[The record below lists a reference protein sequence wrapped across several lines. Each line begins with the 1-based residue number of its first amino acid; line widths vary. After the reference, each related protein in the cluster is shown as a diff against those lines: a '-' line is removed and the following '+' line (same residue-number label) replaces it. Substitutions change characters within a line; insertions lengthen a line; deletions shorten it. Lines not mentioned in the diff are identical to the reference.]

1 MKRRTHPS
9 AFFSSGEQNQIS
21 RAIEQAEKATS
32 AEIKLI
38 VLRHCWLDI
47 KRKAAELFKK
57 QGLDKTQQRNA
68 VMILLVTTNHEFLI
82 YGDEGIHQKV
92 GQSFWNDVKD
102 AMAAHFDRDEFGTG
116 LQVGIERIGEK
127 LHTYFP
133 SQLDDKNEIGDEISY
148 EE

>member
-1 MKRRTHPS
+1 MKRQKHPDV
-9 AFFSSGEQNQIS
+9 FFSP
-21 RAIEQAEKATS
+21 AEKEQIGRVIQRAEKSTS
-32 AEIKLI
+32 AEVKLI

-102 AMAAHFDRDEFGTG
+102 TMAAHFERDEFGAG
-116 LQVGIERIGEK
+116 LQVGIEHIGEK

-133 SQLDDKNEIGDEISY
+133 RQLDDKNEIGDEISY